1 MPAEPDVGD
10 ARLAAMSSASARFLF
25 ALCLLAALA
34 ATACGPAGPP
44 SLTRE
49 SWPVT
54 LAGSSWTAIRVG
66 NLATVAGSEPTA
78 TFTADQVQGTTGC
91 NSYFGSYEYAGGV
104 IKIGPIGSTAMAC
117 LDGAVGATEQ
127 RFVAAM
133 QGASSVSIDP
143 EGRLVLQ
150 GSGGSVTFVVAPQ
163 PA

>member
-1 MPAEPDVGD
+1 MTEPDRGV
-10 ARLAAMSSASARFLF
+10 ARLAAMSTPARVVLLVAWLF
-25 ALCLLAALA
+25 TAFA

-78 TFTADQVQGTTGC
+78 TFTADQLQGTTGC
-91 NSYFGSYEYAGGV
+91 NGYFGTYEYARGV
-104 IKIGPIGSTAMAC
+104 IKIGSIGSTAMAC

-127 RFVAAM
+127 RFMAAM
-133 QGASSVSIDP
+133 QAASSVSVDP

-150 GSGGSVTFVVAPQ
+150 GTGGSITFVVAPQ
-163 PA
+163 PV